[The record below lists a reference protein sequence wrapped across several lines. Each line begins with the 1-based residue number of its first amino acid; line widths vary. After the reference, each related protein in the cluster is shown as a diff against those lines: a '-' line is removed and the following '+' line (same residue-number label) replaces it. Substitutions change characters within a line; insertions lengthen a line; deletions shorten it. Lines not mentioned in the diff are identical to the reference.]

1 MTKDEALTMIIASIA
16 MEELALS
23 HIINAEGEK
32 LQYILGTLPGGHGT
46 CASTQEI
53 LAVNQSVKE
62 LLDTVM
68 QSQMLLKGKL
78 EKALG
83 AAGCPP
89 TPPHP
94 CGPSHPDRPSCGGGS
109 CCGKSAI
116 QLAGRCSGLTWEN
129 GSRMSWKCQEQ
140 RGCGIR
146 WNEKT
151 PALVSL
157 DPGKAYMMHYTINVR
172 DTYPGGSTGV
182 IFVRITPCGAF
193 SNVLPLCFSVNC
205 RENKPVTLQY
215 AATLF
220 PQACS
225 ASRADLSLLLNYRDK
240 LFVDQASLSIVEM

>member
-46 CASTQEI
+46 CASTQEV
-53 LAVNQSVKE
+53 LAVNRSVKE

-68 QSQMLLKGKL
+68 ENQMLLKGKL

-83 AAGCPP
+83 AVGSPP
-89 TPPHP
+89 APEPPRP
-94 CGPSHPDRPSCGGGS
+94 CGPSCGGGC

-116 QLAGRCSGLTWEN
+116 QLTSRCSGLTWEN
-129 GSRMSWKCQEQ
+129 GSRMTWKCQEQ

-157 DPGKAYMMHYTINVR
+157 DTGKAYMLHYTINVR

-182 IFVRITPCGAF
+182 VFVRLTPCGAF
-193 SNVLPLCFSVNC
+193 SNILPLCFSVNC
-205 RENKPVTLQY
+205 QEGRPVTLQY
-215 AATLF
+215 TATLF
-220 PQACS
+220 PQACP
-225 ASRADLSLLLNYRDK
+225 ASRADLSLLLNYRDR
-240 LFVDQASLSIVEM
+240 LFVDQASLSIVEI